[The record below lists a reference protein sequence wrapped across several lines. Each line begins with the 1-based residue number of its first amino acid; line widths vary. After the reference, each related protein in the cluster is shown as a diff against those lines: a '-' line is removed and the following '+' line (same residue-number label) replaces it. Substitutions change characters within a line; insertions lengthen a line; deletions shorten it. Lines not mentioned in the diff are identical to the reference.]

1 MQPKLKKTLYFLFIL
16 LASLKLAYAEP
27 EIAVMMDATQES
39 HYLAFGGFMEG
50 LEEAGLIEGKDYVYR
65 VFDIKDS
72 GKGAQDAAE
81 KINEY
86 KPALVLA
93 LGNRAAIAAKNAV
106 SDIPVVFSMVQDP
119 AASGIIA
126 SMRSSENNFTGS
138 SSDISAFFV
147 FDSIR
152 TIFPKTQR
160 IGVIYDPLRSG
171 AKITEAKMAAELL
184 GMTLV
189 GEPVQSYKM
198 VPEVARSLIDRI
210 DVLWIMPDPTVVTR
224 PSLEYIFVRMLWSKK
239 VIVGYD
245 PYIVKAGAL
254 FALLADPFDIG
265 KQAGESASLVLKG
278 IAPSEV
284 PVTMPRKTFYV
295 INAKIAK
302 KIDADIPPAILR
314 SAVEVIE

>member
-1 MQPKLKKTLYFLFIL
+1 M
-16 LASLKLAYAEP
+16 
-27 EIAVMMDATQES
+27 
-39 HYLAFGGFMEG
+39 
-50 LEEAGLIEGKDYVYR
+50 
-65 VFDIKDS
+65 
-72 GKGAQDAAE
+72 
-81 KINEY
+81 
-86 KPALVLA
+86 
-93 LGNRAAIAAKNAV
+93 

-189 GEPVQSYKM
+189 GEPVRSYKM

-210 DVLWIMPDPTVVTR
+210 DVLWIMPDPTVVTK

-239 VIVGYD
+239 MIVGYD

-254 FALLADPFDIG
+254 LC
-265 KQAGESASLVLKG
+265 KNNTNKLKSQKNVEFVYTK
-278 IAPSEV
+278 IKNIE
-284 PVTMPRKTFYV
+284 KTHIPGRV
-295 INAKIAK
+295 NISNEK
-302 KIDADIPPAILR
+302 KII
-314 SAVEVIE
+314 V